1 MCICPGLC
9 IWPKSYREAYNN
21 AQDIQAARA
30 AAARNY
36 LANQDGARDGA
47 PANRAHDTPYKN
59 NANMIY
65 AGAGVGN
72 GDDGISG
79 TDAGGF
85 GLSSAAGF
93 GGASFAGDGGMST
106 SGGFSGGDGGMSSGG
121 GMSSSGAGGGGM
133 SSAAC

>member
-1 MCICPGLC
+1 MCICPGL
-9 IWPKSYREAYNN
+9 KFYREAYNN

-36 LANQDGARDGA
+36 LANQDGAQSGA

-59 NANMIY
+59 NANMSY

-79 TDAGGF
+79 ADAGGF

-93 GGASFAGDGGMST
+93 GGASFAGDGGMS
-106 SGGFSGGDGGMSSGG
+106 SSGG
-121 GMSSSGAGGGGM
+121 GGGAISSS
-133 SSAAC
+133 SC